1 MDLRHLPIDES
12 KLIGERLCL
21 DFTNTVGGRNGS
33 EIIFEKLKTY
43 NDLVD
48 WSVHVGI
55 LDRREAKK
63 LEKKGSQRVVKRALR
78 LREAIYRICVAALK
92 KESPN
97 SADLKLLNHEIQEAR
112 NHEFVDSSFRIRTK
126 STNKDL
132 DQILWPVVLSA
143 SELLTTEDLKR
154 LQQCD
159 GENCGWLFVDTSKN
173 HTRQWCDMSD
183 CGNREKV
190 RRFRSKSTTKFTKK
204 HEGSY

>member
-1 MDLRHLPIDES
+1 MNLRHLPIGEA

-33 EIIFEKLKTY
+33 EIILEKLKTY
-43 NDLVD
+43 DDLVV
-48 WSVHVGI
+48 WSVHAGI
-55 LDRREAKK
+55 LNRRDTQR
-63 LEKKGSQRVVKRALR
+63 LNKKGAQSVVKRALR

-92 KESPN
+92 KESPD
-97 SADLKLLNHEIQEAR
+97 SADLKLLNHEIHEAR

-132 DQILWPVVLSA
+132 DQILWPVALSA
-143 SELLTTEDLKR
+143 RQLLTSEDLKR

-159 GENCGWLFVDTSKN
+159 SENCGWLFVDTSKN

-183 CGNREKV
+183 CGNRAKV
-190 RRFRSKSTTKFTKK
+190 RRFRSK
-204 HEGSY
+204 